1 MNDPYANGNKYV
13 KSDSDD
19 TFAQFEKKAYETYWK
34 VDELGSSGRTLTHEV
49 DGKIEVVDADRIM
62 DLLFGT
68 SDTGKCEMPV
78 QRALDAVGDIVMHE
92 LGIELEDLR
101 LACEFVREFGA

>member
-1 MNDPYANGNKYV
+1 MNDPYASNNQYV
-13 KSDSDD
+13 KSDSDAM
-19 TFAQFEKKAYETYWK
+19 FARFEKKAYETYWK
-34 VDELGSSGRTLTHEV
+34 VDELGSSGRTLKHEV
-49 DGKIEVVDADRIM
+49 DGKIEEIDADRVM

-68 SDTGKCEMPV
+68 ADTGKCEMPV
-78 QRALDAVGDIVMHE
+78 QRALDAVGDIVTHE

>member
-1 MNDPYANGNKYV
+1 MNDPYANSNWYV
-13 KSDSDD
+13 KSDNDD
-19 TFAQFEKKAYETYWK
+19 TFVRFEKKAYETYWK

>member
-1 MNDPYANGNKYV
+1 M

-19 TFAQFEKKAYETYWK
+19 TFARFEKKAYETYWK
-34 VDELGSSGRTLTHEV
+34 VDELGSSGRILKHKV
-49 DGKIEVVDADRIM
+49 DGKIEEIDADRVM

-68 SDTGKCEMPV
+68 SDIEKCEMPV
-78 QRALDAVGDIVMHE
+78 QCALDAVGDIVMHE